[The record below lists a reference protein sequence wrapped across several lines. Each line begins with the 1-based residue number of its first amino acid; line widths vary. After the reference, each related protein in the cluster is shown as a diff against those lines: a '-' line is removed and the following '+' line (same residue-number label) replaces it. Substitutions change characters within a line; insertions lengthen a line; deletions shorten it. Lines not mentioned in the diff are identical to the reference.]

1 MAWAEYAGLRVL
13 SGTVMIP
20 YHGLWVA
27 DLALALTSTGAGSAN
42 AVPPPTGP
50 LTIGPLQMQAAMF
63 RRTDFGGR
71 SSARFIGGYGGWQ
84 TTLQPKAYQNPG
96 GLLLNTILNDAAAEA
111 GEKIGTAALAAMSST
126 VVGTAYVRPR
136 APASRVLRLF
146 AEPDWWVDNS
156 GAIQVS
162 DRLLLAASG
171 STSDTQHL
179 GPILTQFTPT
189 AYGPG
194 QARYAIAHENP
205 DDWMPGRTFA
215 HPLISGTQ
223 TVSMVTHRIGE
234 DGQLRTDVL
243 TTTSA

>member
-27 DLALALTSTGAGSAN
+27 DLALALTSTGPGSAN
-42 AVPPPTGP
+42 AVPPATGP
-50 LTIGPLQMQAAMF
+50 LTIGTLTMQGAMF

-71 SSARFIGGYGGWQ
+71 SSARFIGGFGGWQ
-84 TTLQPKAYQNPG
+84 TTLQPKAYQNPN
-96 GLLLNTILNDAAAEA
+96 GLLLTTILNDAAMEA
-111 GEKIGTAALAAMSST
+111 GEQIGSAALASLSSV
-126 VVGTAYVRPR
+126 VVGTAYVRPQ

-146 AEPDWWVDNS
+146 AEPNWWVDNN
-156 GAIQVS
+156 GAIQVA
-162 DRLLLAASG
+162 DRLVLPASG
-171 STSDTQHL
+171 STSDTKHL

-189 AYGPG
+189 AYAPG
-194 QARYAIAHENP
+194 QARYTVAHENA

-215 HPLISGTQ
+215 HPLIDGTQ

-234 DGQLRTDVL
+234 DGQVRTDVL